1 MKVKEIIK
9 IAIIIE
15 KAPDG
20 GFGAYAP
27 DLPGCIGMGATREET
42 LQNMAEAIQFHID
55 GLLEEGLS
63 LPESNAEV
71 ENLESGG

>member
-1 MKVKEIIK
+1 MRKF
-9 IAIIIE
+9 AIIIE

-55 GLLEEGLS
+55 GLLGEGLP
-63 LPESNAEV
+63 LPESNSEA
-71 ENLESGG
+71 ENLVFVM